1 MKIGVLAFLTEK
13 SGDPGA
19 IAREAENVGFESFF
33 VAEHLVMPSHY
44 TTYYPRGRDGK
55 VPEFYA
61 SLIDPFVA
69 LAIAAH
75 STTRIKIGTAICLLP
90 ERDVIETAKITG
102 SIDLYSKGRLILG
115 VGAGWFPEEAQIM
128 GVNFPRRWTHLRES
142 VEALR
147 LLWAKDDVS
156 YEGEFVK
163 FPAVKLGPKPVQKP
177 GPPILLGAH
186 DPKYALKRVARY
198 ADGWCPGGLSVENAR
213 DMHTSDQADGARIRS
228 RRRQARILRPADGR
242 RRPLGRFDE
251 AVCGGGCHPPGRGR
265 CRCGRGRRRQG
276 SAGPRPRRRAWSA
289 SIIHEGG
296 AFASPSHLPNYRS
309 FTNCRSLEACRPR
322 CARGARLSA
331 ASHQDRHT
339 SDEIAIEL
347 RLWRDANLDFV
358 EVTAMLR
365 AGVANTRD
373 TVRRRRRDRGHNRT
387 IHHRGARC
395 G

>member
-75 STTRIKIGTAICLLP
+75 STSRIKIGTAICLLP

-147 LLWAKDDVS
+147 LLWARDDVS

-213 DMHTSDQADGARIRS
+213 TCIPQIKRMAREFGRDPEKLEFSVLLMGGDGPSSDLMKQYAEAGVSRLVVAAAAAVADDGVKAVQGLARV
-228 RRRQARILRPADGR
+228 AEL
-242 RRPLGRFDE
+242 
-251 AVCGGGCHPPGRGR
+251 
-265 CRCGRGRRRQG
+265 
-276 SAGPRPRRRAWSA
+276 
-289 SIIHEGG
+289 
-296 AFASPSHLPNYRS
+296 
-309 FTNCRSLEACRPR
+309 
-322 CARGARLSA
+322 GARL
-331 ASHQDRHT
+331 
-339 SDEIAIEL
+339 
-347 RLWRDANLDFV
+347 
-358 EVTAMLR
+358 
-365 AGVANTRD
+365 
-373 TVRRRRRDRGHNRT
+373 
-387 IHHRGARC
+387 
-395 G
+395 

>member
-13 SGDPGA
+13 SGEPGA

-75 STTRIKIGTAICLLP
+75 ATTRIRIGTAICLLP
-90 ERDVIETAKITG
+90 ERDVIETAKVTAC
-102 SIDLYSKGRLILG
+102 IDLFSKGRLILG

-128 GVNFPRRWTHLRES
+128 GVDFARRWTHLREA

-156 YEGEFVK
+156 YTGKIVN

-186 DPKYALKRVARY
+186 DPKYAMKRVARY
-198 ADGWCPGGLSVENAR
+198 ADGWCPGGLTVEKARECIPQIKSMAREFGRDGDELEFSVLLTGGDGPSADLMKQYEDAGVSR
-213 DMHTSDQADGARIRS
+213 LVIGAAGTVAADGVKAVR
-228 RRRQARILRPADGR
+228 A
-242 RRPLGRFDE
+242 LG
-251 AVCGGGCHPPGRGR
+251 
-265 CRCGRGRRRQG
+265 
-276 SAGPRPRRRAWSA
+276 
-289 SIIHEGG
+289 SIAELG
-296 AFASPSHLPNYRS
+296 AKL
-309 FTNCRSLEACRPR
+309 
-322 CARGARLSA
+322 
-331 ASHQDRHT
+331 
-339 SDEIAIEL
+339 
-347 RLWRDANLDFV
+347 
-358 EVTAMLR
+358 
-365 AGVANTRD
+365 
-373 TVRRRRRDRGHNRT
+373 
-387 IHHRGARC
+387 
-395 G
+395 

>member
-19 IAREAENVGFESFF
+19 IAREAENAGFESFF

-75 STTRIKIGTAICLLP
+75 STSRIKIGTAICLLP

-128 GVNFPRRWTHLRES
+128 GVHFPRRWTHLRES

-147 LLWAKDDVS
+147 LLWARDDVS

-213 DMHTSDQADGARIRS
+213 TCIPQIKQMAREFGRDPEKLEFSVLLMGGDGPSADLMKQYAEAGVSRLVVAAAAAVADDGVKAVQGLARV
-228 RRRQARILRPADGR
+228 AEL
-242 RRPLGRFDE
+242 
-251 AVCGGGCHPPGRGR
+251 
-265 CRCGRGRRRQG
+265 
-276 SAGPRPRRRAWSA
+276 
-289 SIIHEGG
+289 
-296 AFASPSHLPNYRS
+296 
-309 FTNCRSLEACRPR
+309 
-322 CARGARLSA
+322 GARL
-331 ASHQDRHT
+331 
-339 SDEIAIEL
+339 
-347 RLWRDANLDFV
+347 
-358 EVTAMLR
+358 
-365 AGVANTRD
+365 
-373 TVRRRRRDRGHNRT
+373 
-387 IHHRGARC
+387 
-395 G
+395 

>member
-115 VGAGWFPEEAQIM
+115 VGAGWFPEEAKIM

-213 DMHTSDQADGARIRS
+213 TCIPQIKRMAREFGRDPEKLEFSVLLMGGDGPSADLMKQYAEAGISRLVVAAAAAVADDGVKAVQGLARVAELGS
-228 RRRQARILRPADGR
+228 RL
-242 RRPLGRFDE
+242 
-251 AVCGGGCHPPGRGR
+251 
-265 CRCGRGRRRQG
+265 
-276 SAGPRPRRRAWSA
+276 
-289 SIIHEGG
+289 
-296 AFASPSHLPNYRS
+296 
-309 FTNCRSLEACRPR
+309 
-322 CARGARLSA
+322 
-331 ASHQDRHT
+331 
-339 SDEIAIEL
+339 
-347 RLWRDANLDFV
+347 
-358 EVTAMLR
+358 
-365 AGVANTRD
+365 
-373 TVRRRRRDRGHNRT
+373 
-387 IHHRGARC
+387 
-395 G
+395 